1 MWVLA
6 RLDDVRATLRA
17 TDKVTSSQGV
27 TRLRIQAP
35 LVVLTDGEEHARLR
49 KQIQPMFTTGAMAS
63 WRAMA
68 EKLASEMVDELVRAP
83 GSDSMT
89 TLANPLQMSLKHHV
103 NRKSDVSGKSGS

>member
-1 MWVLA
+1 MWVLS

-68 EKLASEMVDELVRAP
+68 EKLASEMVDEVGYDNGP
-83 GSDSMT
+83 QS
-89 TLANPLQMSLKHHV
+89 
-103 NRKSDVSGKSGS
+103 